1 MGLNRCFLIFGENNI
16 LVRRNDMQE
25 HFSCGFRKIETYP
38 NIPFY
43 HCLWEDKKYIE
54 DFSNYYRH
62 HVLAKKALFKKMG
75 RPTVFVALPDD
86 AIFIDKRVILDFL
99 MSSISKEVLFVPTYN
114 LADLSIDTYVFIS
127 KTKRMFVFSYIKEGA
142 LEYQTRVEL
151 FNQSPEEIVNIK
163 SALHYDCR
171 FGNVPTYLF
180 GEGMGQYERL
190 GQVITPSEVLENLVK
205 YVGDAKT
212 DGRGEF
218 VFSK

>member
-1 MGLNRCFLIFGENNI
+1 MGLNRSFLIFGNNHI
-16 LVRRNDMQE
+16 LVRRSDLTE

-43 HCLWEDKKYIE
+43 HSLWEDKKYIE

-62 HVLAKKALFKKMG
+62 HVLAKKAMFKKFVK
-75 RPTVFVALPDD
+75 PVTFVALPDD
-86 AIFIDKRVILDFL
+86 AIKVDKSIIFDFL
-99 MSSISKEVLFVPTYN
+99 MASVSKEVLFVPTYH
-114 LADLSIDTYVFIS
+114 LADLTIDNYVFIS
-127 KTKRMFVFSYIKEGA
+127 KTNRMLVFSYVKEGT

-151 FNQSPEEIVNIK
+151 FNHSAEEIANIK

-171 FGNVPTYLF
+171 FGNVPTFLY
-180 GEGMGQYERL
+180 GEGMAQYEKL
-190 GQVITPSEVLENLVK
+190 GQLITASEILENLVK